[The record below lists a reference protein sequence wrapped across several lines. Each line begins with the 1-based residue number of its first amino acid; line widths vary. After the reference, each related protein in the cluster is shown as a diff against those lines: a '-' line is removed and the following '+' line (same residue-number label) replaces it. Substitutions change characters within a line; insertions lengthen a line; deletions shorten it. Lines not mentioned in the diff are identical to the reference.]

1 MSRLLVLLLALAW
14 VPAAFA
20 QTPPKAGPSEA
31 AFVEHRLALQLS
43 DSDPKKQT
51 QVLNNAYNALTF
63 YGPDKIAIEI
73 VTFGPGIE
81 LLREGNPNAERIRSL
96 VKQGVRFD
104 ICNNTIEAMERQT
117 GKTFPVSP
125 EAHRVPAGIAQLLT
139 LSEKGYTVLRP

>member
-20 QTPPKAGPSEA
+20 QTPTKVAPSEA

-51 QVLNNAYNALTF
+51 LILNNANNVLTF

-104 ICNNTIEAMERQT
+104 ICNNTIEGMERQS